1 MNRVGWLGSI
11 AAAMCACAA
20 LVACKKE
27 ATSDSAPV
35 AAASAAVSVGIAE
48 CDEYL
53 TKYERCVSEKVP
65 EASRAQPRRSV
76 EMMRAGWQQA
86 ALNPATKASNK
97 ATHAGAVRWR
107 NRVWETSPL
116 REQTI

>member
-1 MNRVGWLGSI
+1 MNRAQWLGSI
-11 AAAMCACAA
+11 AVGMCACAA
-20 LVACKKE
+20 LPACKKE
-27 ATSDSAPV
+27 ASSDSAPV
-35 AAASAAVSVGIAE
+35 AAASAALSVGIAE

-86 ALNPATKASNK
+86 ALNAATKASTAQTCK
-97 ATHAGAVRWR
+97 QAL
-107 NRVWETSPL
+107 ETAK
-116 REQTI
+116 TTMAAYGCAW